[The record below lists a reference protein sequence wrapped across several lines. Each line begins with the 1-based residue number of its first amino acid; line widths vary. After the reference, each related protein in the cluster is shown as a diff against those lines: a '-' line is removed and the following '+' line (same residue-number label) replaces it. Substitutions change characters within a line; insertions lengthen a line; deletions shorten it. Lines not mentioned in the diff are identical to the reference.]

1 MDLEDRTIVTTSWD
15 DGDPLDLKLAD
26 LLAEHGVAGTF
37 YVSPRNRERPAMGPG
52 EVRQLGEGFE
62 VGAHT
67 LTHPDLRVLTP
78 DEAEREIS
86 AGKRELEDVVGRP
99 VEMFCYP
106 RGRHNAAVRGRVI
119 ESGFIGAR
127 TTRVCALGPPRDPWL
142 MPTTV
147 CARPR
152 RPLTALRRCLRAC
165 DGVGL
170 RQLIRLGARRPW
182 PELACRFFEEVR
194 RRGGVWHLWGHSWE
208 IEQAGL
214 WGPLREVLR
223 HVAGRPDVLYLTNA
237 DVIGRAE

>member
-1 MDLEDRTIVTTSWD
+1 MGLEDRTIVTTSWD

-26 LLAEHGVAGTF
+26 LLAECGVAGTF
-37 YVSPRNRERPAMGPG
+37 YVSPRNRERQAMGPA
-52 EVRQLGEGFE
+52 EVRQLCEGFE

-67 LTHPDLRVLTP
+67 LTHPDLRALGP
-78 DEAEREIS
+78 DEAQRETS
-86 AGKRELEDVVGRP
+86 DGKRELEDIVGRP

-106 RGRHNAAVRGRVI
+106 RGRYNAAVRGHVI

-142 MPTTV
+142 MPTTA

-152 RPLTALRRCLRAC
+152 RRLTALRRCLRTC
-165 DGVGL
+165 DGAGL
-170 RQLIRLGARRPW
+170 RALIRLGAGRPW
-182 PELACRFFEEVR
+182 PELACRFFDQALGS
-194 RRGGVWHLWGHSWE
+194 GGVWHLWGHSWE

-223 HVAGRPDVLYLTNA
+223 HVGGRPDVLYLTNA
-237 DVIGRAE
+237 EVVGRAG